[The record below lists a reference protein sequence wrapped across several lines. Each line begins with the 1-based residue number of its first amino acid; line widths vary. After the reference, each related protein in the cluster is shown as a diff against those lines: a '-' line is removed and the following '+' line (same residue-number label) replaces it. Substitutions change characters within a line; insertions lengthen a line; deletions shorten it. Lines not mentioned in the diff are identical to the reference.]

1 MSIASLLLS
10 LVFVIIPLILTAY
23 LKLGLTKD
31 ILVAT
36 IRSIIQLI
44 AVGYILT
51 FVFEGDNAI
60 YIILMIL
67 LMIAAASQNI
77 VKKGKGIPHITWI
90 IILALV
96 VVEAFS
102 MTMLIAFNIIP
113 FTPQYV
119 IPISGMI
126 IGNTMVLSLLFLNK
140 FKAEISQ
147 NDEVIELI
155 LSFGGTPEDAIKTSL
170 KSAIKTSMIPTI
182 EAQKTMGLVQ
192 LPGMMSGLIIGGGD
206 PLEAVMYQLL
216 ILFLIL
222 NTAAVASVLVGYL
235 SYRNLFNERMQ
246 FIGIRE
252 DVK

>member
-1 MSIASLLLS
+1 MSITSLALS

-31 ILVAT
+31 ILIAT
-36 IRSIIQLI
+36 VRSIIQLI

-51 FVFEGDNAI
+51 FVFEGQNAI
-60 YIILMIL
+60 YIILMIM
-67 LMIAAASQNI
+67 LMIGAASQNI
-77 VKKGKGIPHITWI
+77 VKKGKGIPYITWI

-96 VVEAFS
+96 VVEVFS
-102 MTMLIAFNIIP
+102 MTTLVVCNIIP

-140 FKAEISQ
+140 FKSEVNQ
-147 NDEVIELI
+147 NDEIIELI
-155 LSFGGTPEDAIKTSL
+155 LSFGGTPEDAIKHSL

-235 SYRNLFNERMQ
+235 SYRHLFNARMQ

-252 DVK
+252 DAK